1 MHSRRASLK
10 PWHSE
15 RSDWF
20 WAHRMKSLISAAHGP
35 LISVVAGPVG
45 AASVGGAAVVASGV
59 VVAVLLEPP
68 PKIPVMA
75 WPATWPTADPTATP
89 PAVAAIWKI

>member
-35 LISVVAGPVG
+35 LISVVAGP
-45 AASVGGAAVVASGV
+45 ASVGGAAVVAAGV
-59 VVAVLLEPP
+59 AVAVLLEPP

-75 WPATWPTADPTATP
+75 WPAT
-89 PAVAAIWKI
+89 